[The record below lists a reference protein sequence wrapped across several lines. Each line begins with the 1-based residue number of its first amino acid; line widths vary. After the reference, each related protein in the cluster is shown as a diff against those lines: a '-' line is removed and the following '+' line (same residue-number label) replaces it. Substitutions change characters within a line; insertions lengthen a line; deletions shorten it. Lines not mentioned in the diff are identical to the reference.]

1 MCSQHNWITFSK
13 RDFDENTQVFGHDL
27 QSSNSVLIDPGFLE
41 I

>member
-1 MCSQHNWITFSK
+1 MFTTQLSSFSK
-13 RDFDENTQVFGHDL
+13 RDLDENILVFGHDL